1 MSNMT
6 DAVHERDLDQLHSEG
21 YCLLTDLLPPEVLA
35 EVTAVFDEQ
44 FTQDQ
49 WGRNEFEGRRTE
61 RIYSL
66 LAKFPIV
73 AKLVEHP
80 AIIQLIR
87 THLAPSAVLAACQAT
102 RIHPGESAQSLH
114 ADDDLAGVA
123 RPRPPWSLSVMWA
136 LSPYTPENG
145 STLLVP
151 GSHRWEEGRKPQAHE
166 ITSVTFDPGS
176 ALVWLGGVYHGG
188 GANTSTQTRTGI
200 SIIYFQPW
208 LRQVENMVLA
218 VPPDCAAQYSETV
231 QRLLGYGVVEPT
243 FFGHV
248 DGRDPIKLIKEVTV

>member
-1 MSNMT
+1 MT
-6 DAVHERDLDQLHSEG
+6 VAVHTGAVEQLADQG
-21 YCLLTDLLPPEVLA
+21 YCLLTDLLASDVLA
-35 EVTAVFDEQ
+35 ELTAVFEKN

-49 WGRNEFEGRRTE
+49 WGRNEFEGRRTQ

-73 AKLVEHP
+73 ANLVEHP
-80 AIIQLIR
+80 AIMKLLR
-87 THLAPSAVLAACQAT
+87 LHLSESAILAACQAT
-102 RIHPGESAQSLH
+102 RIHPGETAQSLH

-151 GSHRWEEGRKPQAHE
+151 GSHKWEDGRKPDADE
-166 ITSVTFDPGS
+166 ITSLSFDPGS

-188 GANTSTQTRTGI
+188 GANTSAESRTGI

-218 VPPDCAAQYSETV
+218 VPPASAAQYSETV
-231 QRLLGYGVVEPT
+231 QRLLGYGVAQPT

-248 DGRDPIKLIKEVTV
+248 DGRDPIKLINEAIT